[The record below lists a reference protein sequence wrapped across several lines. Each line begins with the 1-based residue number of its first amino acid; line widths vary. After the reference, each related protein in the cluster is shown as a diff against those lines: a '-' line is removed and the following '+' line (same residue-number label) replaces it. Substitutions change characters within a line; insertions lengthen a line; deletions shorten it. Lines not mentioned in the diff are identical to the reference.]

1 MGGAVR
7 PVQVVLRVASHQLIP
22 RRVSHRHRCPHGKLP
37 GTTMLLR
44 QGCSEQRQTRA
55 RMTNIINN
63 GITMPVKRR
72 TSIRTVLTKEPMVR
86 MTVPSCL
93 AGDAYHLES
102 QQQRRVLTSLPPWKR
117 ASAMDNHSSDL
128 RHDRQVRDL
137 VLEAVH
143 RHRSQH
149 GKMEKQFIEIIQF
162 PASFLHVNR

>member
-1 MGGAVR
+1 
-7 PVQVVLRVASHQLIP
+7 
-22 RRVSHRHRCPHGKLP
+22 
-37 GTTMLLR
+37 
-44 QGCSEQRQTRA
+44 
-55 RMTNIINN
+55 MTSIINN
-63 GITMPVKRR
+63 VITMPARER
-72 TSIRTVLTKEPMVR
+72 TSIRTGLTKEPMVR

-102 QQQRRVLTSLPPWKR
+102 QQQRRDSTSLPPWKK
-117 ASAMDNHSSDL
+117 ASAADNHSSDL

-162 PASFLHVNR
+162 PVYFLLVNC